1 MEIQGESVGSSVE
14 FASPERRL
22 LMDRPRQRNGFYPLD
37 VVDKLEEATMP
48 KVEAY
53 MKIKIAAGK
62 NNGCTLETAGVRR
75 EWYV

>member
-1 MEIQGESVGSSVE
+1 VAVANKIP
-14 FASPERRL
+14 A
-22 LMDRPRQRNGFYPLD
+22 RQRNGFYPLD

-48 KVEAY
+48 KVEEY
-53 MKIKIAAGK
+53 MAKKIAAGK